1 MTREPIDPVAFSIA
15 FVSAPFV
22 FTLMYFWVLFIP
34 VIAFIGGLLPYL
46 VLGLPL
52 LMWHLLFH
60 DLDEDL
66 LHRFALKSILTI
78 GIGVM
83 VASAVFKFEELFTVA
98 LYGTIFGVMIGPL
111 WAIQFCRI
119 YVRFRKQLF

>member
-1 MTREPIDPVAFSIA
+1 MTREPIDPVAFLIA

-46 VLGLPL
+46 ILGLPL

-60 DLDEDL
+60 DINEDL

-78 GIGVM
+78 GIPVM
-83 VASAVFKFEELFTVA
+83 VMSVVFKAEALLGFA

-119 YVRFRKQLF
+119 YVALRRPIV